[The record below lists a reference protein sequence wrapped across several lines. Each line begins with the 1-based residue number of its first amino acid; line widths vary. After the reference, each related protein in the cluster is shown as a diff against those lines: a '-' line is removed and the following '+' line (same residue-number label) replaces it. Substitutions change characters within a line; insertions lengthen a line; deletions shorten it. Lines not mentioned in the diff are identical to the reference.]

1 MSGTIRH
8 GVLGMDKKTVHELI
22 QKKQVEDSIR
32 QEFEGTLADRVARY
46 LEVKPHQIVPYTH
59 FAVVSAECSFLF
71 RDGHFYGCI
80 ALTQAVAEAL
90 VRFLCKKNS
99 FGPAKDFEKN
109 VEKLSV
115 RKFISNKVKES
126 LLTIWQRRDDYH
138 HLNPNVATDRK
149 TLEELAR
156 EKTRLLVEVES
167 EIFRFRLVD
176 GKINPENP
184 KYWDISGNQAQVFL
198 RLEP

>member
-1 MSGTIRH
+1 MDEKTI
-8 GVLGMDKKTVHELI
+8 HELI
-22 QKKQVEDSIR
+22 QKKQAEDSIR
-32 QEFEGTLADRVARY
+32 EEFEGTLADRVDRY
-46 LEVKPHQIVPYTH
+46 VQVKPHEIVPYTH
-59 FAVVSAECSFLF
+59 FSTISAECSFLF
-71 RDGHFYGCI
+71 RDGHYYGCI

-99 FGPAKDFEKN
+99 FRPVKNFEN
-109 VEKLSV
+109 NIEKLSV
-115 RKFISNKVKES
+115 RNFISDKVKES
-126 LLTIWQRRDDYH
+126 LLKIWEKRNDYH
-138 HLNPNVATDRK
+138 HLNPNVETDRQ

-156 EKTRLLVEVES
+156 EKVRLLVEVEK
-167 EIFRFRLVD
+167 EVFRFTSVD